1 MNFNQSVRVRLC
13 VCDIEREQQ
22 RKVERDICIE
32 INKER
37 QNIISTY
44 IEQTEEVH
52 QKIKYF
58 SPTKLMSKID
68 KQNL

>member
-13 VCDIEREQQ
+13 VCDIERELQ

-44 IEQTEEVH
+44 IEQAEEVH
-52 QKIKYF
+52 QTSNI
-58 SPTKLMSKID
+58 SHQT
-68 KQNL
+68 N

>member
-44 IEQTEEVH
+44 IEQAEEVH
-52 QKIKYF
+52 QKSTI
-58 SPTKLMSKID
+58 SHQP
-68 KQNL
+68 N